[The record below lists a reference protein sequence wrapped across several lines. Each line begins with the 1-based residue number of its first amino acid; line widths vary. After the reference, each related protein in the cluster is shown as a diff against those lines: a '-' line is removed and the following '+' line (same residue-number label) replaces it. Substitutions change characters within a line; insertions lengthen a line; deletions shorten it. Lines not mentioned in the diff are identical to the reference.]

1 MTSEN
6 KDRVV
11 KEVNIS
17 LLTNTI
23 LEFAAERYDMSFD
36 DMLDEII
43 INSFSDELDTIAELD
58 NISDER
64 MLKTK
69 ELWLARNKRR
79 NK

>member
-1 MTSEN
+1 
-6 KDRVV
+6 
-11 KEVNIS
+11 
-17 LLTNTI
+17 
-23 LEFAAERYDMSFD
+23 MSFD

-43 INSFSDELDTIAELD
+43 INSFLDELNAIAELD

>member
-23 LEFAAERYDMSFD
+23 LEIAAERYDMSFD

-43 INSFSDELDTIAELD
+43 INSFSDELDAIAELD